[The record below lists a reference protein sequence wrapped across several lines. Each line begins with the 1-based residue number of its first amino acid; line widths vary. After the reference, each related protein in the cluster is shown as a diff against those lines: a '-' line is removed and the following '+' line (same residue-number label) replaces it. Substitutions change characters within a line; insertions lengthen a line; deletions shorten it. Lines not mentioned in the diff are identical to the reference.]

1 MAQIVLGIDVSKRT
15 LDVALIFD
23 NRTLCRQFKNSTD
36 GFKSLADWLAALKIA
51 RVHACLEATGIY
63 GEAIALFLHESG
75 HLVSV
80 VNPLR
85 IKAYAQSNMQRNK
98 TDRLDARLIAS
109 FCLTQVPDQWQPP
122 STEVKQLQALNR
134 RIETLEEMQ
143 QAEENR
149 LANAES

>member
-1 MAQIVLGIDVSKRT
+1 
-15 LDVALIFD
+15 
-23 NRTLCRQFKNSTD
+23 
-36 GFKSLADWLAALKIA
+36 
-51 RVHACLEATGIY
+51 
-63 GEAIALFLHESG
+63 
-75 HLVSV
+75 
-80 VNPLR
+80 
-85 IKAYAQSNMQRNK
+85 MQRNK